1 MLFDTEDVGGTP
13 TQTTFHL
20 SPQFGDFGGPWLL
33 LERCVHELS
42 IEESLAPFYPDPAQ
56 RVVMLDTHGDIR
68 YLAVSVGALLEFKS
82 RGGAKIGWDEWKS
95 RVVVPRLEASGH
107 RILDLWVSGCRL
119 FHIFSTES
127 SPDGQMQVFDLSVRG
142 LARYL
147 SEEADQSLGGL
158 RYISPTLAQARIPW
172 RFAQSHNVQDGI
184 LFSRVSLTV
193 LFFFANMTK

>member
-1 MLFDTEDVGGTP
+1 M
-13 TQTTFHL
+13 
-20 SPQFGDFGGPWLL
+20 
-33 LERCVHELS
+33 HELS

-147 SEEADQSLGGL
+147 SEADQSLGSGIYHPLWHKHESHGGL
-158 RYISPTLAQARIPW
+158 L
-172 RFAQSHNVQDGI
+172 
-184 LFSRVSLTV
+184 SRTTSRTAFYSLV
-193 LFFFANMTK
+193 